1 MHQIHDKGYKRL
13 FRNKA
18 IFRQLLETF
27 VPEPWVK
34 ELDFDSSE
42 CLEKSFISEH
52 YKETIS
58 DIIYKIR
65 LKQRDAY
72 IIILMEFKSTAE
84 RFASLDIAHYVTGF
98 YKDIVASNK
107 AMKQL
112 PPVFPILLYNGDKRW
127 TAPTNLADLIELHD
141 NLGKFAPNFEYFKIA
156 INEYSKE
163 DLLKIK
169 NAVSLLFLA
178 EAHYDAELL
187 ERTFLEVFDRDAD
200 KKPVSLLINWLAQLS
215 KHGRIPVEDYDKLEH
230 IYEDKE
236 EVQIMLIS
244 ALKKEKQEY
253 FQRGKLE
260 GKLEGRT
267 EQQLEVARKM
277 IIKGFE
283 IALITE
289 LSGLSEEEIHK
300 LKQELAGQRNT

>member
-42 CLEKSFISEH
+42 CLEKSFIAEH

-72 IIILMEFKSTAE
+72 IIILMEFKSTIE

-98 YKDIVASNK
+98 YRDLVASNK

-127 TAPTNLADLIELHD
+127 TAPTN
-141 NLGKFAPNFEYFKIA
+141 
-156 INEYSKE
+156 
-163 DLLKIK
+163 
-169 NAVSLLFLA
+169 
-178 EAHYDAELL
+178 
-187 ERTFLEVFDRDAD
+187 
-200 KKPVSLLINWLAQLS
+200 
-215 KHGRIPVEDYDKLEH
+215 
-230 IYEDKE
+230 EDKE
-236 EVQIMLIS
+236 EVQTMLIS

-253 FQRGKLE
+253 FQR